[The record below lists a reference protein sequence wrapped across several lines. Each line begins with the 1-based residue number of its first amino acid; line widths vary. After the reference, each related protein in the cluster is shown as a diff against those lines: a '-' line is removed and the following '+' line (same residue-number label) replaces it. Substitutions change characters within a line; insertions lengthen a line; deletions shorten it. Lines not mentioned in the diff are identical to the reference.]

1 MVVSDVNDVNEDD
14 IALNRI
20 IIEQYIAARITE
32 VNLAQSTQKTVR
44 DLLNRFSKHVQKC
57 FKDLNRDDI
66 ISYLNSL
73 RKSETDDPNHK
84 WKGTY
89 NLSFI
94 LISTFI
100 KWFHYPQ
107 VEHTERPTPDIL
119 LNIKQV
125 RRKEKS
131 PYKPSDMWTQD
142 DDLIFQKYC
151 PSERDRCYHAI
162 SRDTSAR
169 PHELLK
175 LKIKDVVFK
184 RVEGRMIAE
193 IVPNGKTGT
202 RPMPLFNSIPYVKGL
217 LNSHP
222 MNNPDAWLIY
232 NEKWPSRPLSI
243 AGLYHVYKRYETQLF
258 PSFLKDPIVP
268 QDDKVKIQALLN
280 KPWNPYIRRHS
291 ALTEKSKIL
300 TEPQL
305 RQHAGWSPTSNMHQ
319 RYTHYPNE
327 ESSNAILEAYGYTDS
342 KPQDID
348 KLKPV
353 LCPHC
358 REQNKIDS
366 KFCGK
371 CGMILT
377 MAEYMTATEENR
389 QSQTKIESL
398 SKEIQSMK
406 GVLKEYVLTIK
417 RRMDDQESTL
427 TAWKDEIE
435 RTLLFGDRYRSTDRG
450 RKEDDEIQR
459 ELVGII
465 NRRVKNVELERSKYY

>member
-1 MVVSDVNDVNEDD
+1 MTVNDVNDVNGD
-14 IALNRI
+14 IAQNPI
-20 IIEQYIAARITE
+20 VIEQYIAARITE

-44 DLLNRFSKHVQKC
+44 DTLNRFSKHVKKG

-89 NLSFI
+89 NLSLV

-107 VEHTERPTPDIL
+107 VEHTERPTPEIL

-125 RRKEKS
+125 KKKEKS
-131 PYKPSDMWTQD
+131 AYKPSDMWTQED
-142 DDLIFQKYC
+142 DIIFLKYC
-151 PSERDRCYHAI
+151 SSERDRCYHAI

-184 RVEGRMIAE
+184 RIEGRQIAE
-193 IVPNGKTGT
+193 IVPNGKTGS
-202 RPMPLFNSIPYVKGL
+202 RPMPLFNSIPYVKEL

-232 NEKWPSRPLSI
+232 NEKWPSRPLSR
-243 AGLYHVYKRYETQLF
+243 AALYNIYKRYRIGLF
-258 PSFLKDPIVP
+258 PSLLKNPNIP
-268 QDDKVKIQALLN
+268 QEDKAKIQRILN

-291 ALTEKSKIL
+291 ALTEKSTLL

-319 RYTHYPNE
+319 RYLHYLDN
-327 ESSNAILEAYGYTDS
+327 ESSDAILEAYGYTEGR
-342 KPQDID
+342 PHEID

-358 REQNKIDS
+358 REQNKIGS

-371 CGMILT
+371 CSMILT
-377 MAEYMTATEENR
+377 FDEYITETEENR
-389 QSQTKIESL
+389 HSQSKIENL
-398 SKEIQSMK
+398 SNEVQSIK
-406 GVLKEYVLTIK
+406 GLLNEQVQTI
-417 RRMDDQESTL
+417 RRQMDDRESIL

-435 RTLLFGDRYRSTDRG
+435 HALMFGKRNRSTDRD
-450 RKEDDEIQR
+450 RKEEDEIQR
-459 ELVGII
+459 ELIEII